1 MTTEVSIEKMIFKFL
16 HIFQRVM
23 LICIFSVLLIK
34 LLGING
40 IDINISTQE
49 NKDKLYS
56 VLLFEVILQATV
68 IVFSIYLIRKIVER
82 IPFVLQFLTKVYDGF
97 SSTAPM
103 FAELAAISLIYYS
116 SQKSLKDK
124 VGILLKKKIL

>member
-1 MTTEVSIEKMIFKFL
+1 MTTEIFAEKMIFKFL

-23 LICIFSVLLIK
+23 LICIFSILLIK

-40 IDINISTQE
+40 IDINITNKE
-49 NKDKLYS
+49 NIDKSYLI
-56 VLLFEVILQATV
+56 LLFEVILQATV
-68 IVFSIYLIRKIVER
+68 IVFSIYLIRKVVER
-82 IPFVLQFLTKVYDGF
+82 IPFLLQFLTKHYDGF
-97 SSTAPM
+97 NSSAPM

-124 VGILLKKKIL
+124 VQLLLKK